1 MVKTKVVVFKNGGRI
16 SYHERWYYDGNLLE
30 VVNCFMYVGF
40 TFTMLLSLH
49 RMSSDLAKKGKHVL
63 VSLLSSLYEYGQ
75 MPKHIF
81 FKLFDMKV
89 VPILLYGSEIWG
101 YRE

>member
-1 MVKTKVVVFKNGGRI
+1 MQ
-16 SYHERWYYDGNLLE
+16 
-30 VVNCFMYVGF
+30 
-40 TFTMLLSLH
+40 LSLH
-49 RMSSDLAKKGKHVL
+49 RMRSDLAKKGKRVL

-75 MPKHIF
+75 MPKHLF

-101 YRE
+101 YRKYEVLEQVQYYACKRYICVGIKSCNAAVLGDCGRFPLHVETA

>member
-1 MVKTKVVVFKNGGRI
+1 
-16 SYHERWYYDGNLLE
+16 
-30 VVNCFMYVGF
+30 
-40 TFTMLLSLH
+40 
-49 RMSSDLAKKGKHVL
+49 MSSDLAKKGKRIL

-75 MPKHIF
+75 MPKHVF

-101 YRE
+101 YRKYEVFRASSVLCMQKIYVCCHSVGIKSCKAWHPGLRCGAPHQ